1 MTALLFLLTAAC
13 ANAQEPMRQPIH
25 VDRLAIQSDGKE
37 IMSFDI
43 EIAETENQRSAGL
56 MHRTDL
62 PKDRGMLF
70 VFDSVSERFFWMKN
84 TPTPLDIIY
93 ADRVGKIVYIAEN
106 TVPFSTI
113 AIPSRFP
120 AKFAFEVHAGLT
132 KELGISAGDQLLHTI
147 IEKK

>member
-1 MTALLFLLTAAC
+1 
-13 ANAQEPMRQPIH
+13 MRLPIH
-25 VDRLAIQSDGKE
+25 VDRLAIMSDGDE
-37 IMSFDI
+37 ISTYDI
-43 EIAETENQRSAGL
+43 EIAETEAQRSAGL

-70 VFDSVSERFFWMKN
+70 VFDDVSERFFWMKN

-93 ADRVGKIVYIAEN
+93 ADRIGKIVHIAEN
-106 TVPFSTI
+106 TVAFSTN

-120 AKFAFEVHAGLT
+120 AKYAFEIHAGLS
-132 KELGISAGDQLLHTI
+132 KQLGISAGDQLVHTI

>member
-1 MTALLFLLTAAC
+1 
-13 ANAQEPMRQPIH
+13 MRQPIH